1 MWNACERPSWHCWI
15 IIALGPSLGKD
26 VLFVFSP
33 NTCGCVWVCVCG
45 CVWVRVGVRVRLNEV
60 CLSWED
66 VCGERVGQTFGENV
80 QHPVV
85 QCEEHLES
93 LQYACWKHCR
103 ILLCRNM

>member
-1 MWNACERPSWHCWI
+1 VALLDHYR
-15 IIALGPSLGKD
+15 LGPILGEGR
-26 VLFVFSP
+26 VVCVFAEHVWV
-33 NTCGCVWVCVCG
+33 CVGVCVCG

-93 LQYACWKHCR
+93 LQYASWKHCR
-103 ILLCRNM
+103 ILLCRIFLCRNM